1 MKFEHLVEINDPGQP
16 GITPLNRAQLWRG
29 LKLRAEDPRRF
40 VYGLDA
46 CLLAERGPDYLVRRL
61 RFGKKIV
68 SDRVSFT
75 GSESVHYAVAPS
87 ADYAASSLSMQIE
100 EPAPGRL
107 FLRFVYTNDDAGRD
121 AAFEDVVKQ
130 AYYEADL
137 DTVARI
143 RQLAAEGRLD
153 P

>member
-1 MKFEHLVEINDPGQP
+1 LKFEHLVEINDPADP
-16 GITPLNRAQLWRG
+16 GITPLSRAQLWRG
-29 LKLRAEDPRRF
+29 LRLRAEDPRRF

-46 CLLAERGPDYLVRRL
+46 CLVAERGPDYLVRRL

-68 SDRVSFT
+68 SDRVDFT
-75 GSESVHYAVAPS
+75 GAESVRYAVAAS
-87 ADYAASSLSMQIE
+87 EDYAASSLTMQIE

-107 FLRFVYTNDDAGRD
+107 FLRFVYASDGPGSEAS
-121 AAFEDVVKQ
+121 FEDVVKQ

-153 P
+153 

>member
-1 MKFEHLVEINDPGQP
+1 MFEHLVEINDPADP
-16 GITPLNRAQLWRG
+16 SIAPLSRAQLWRG
-29 LKLRAEDPRRF
+29 LVLRAEDPRRF

-46 CLLAERGPDYLVRRL
+46 CLVAERGPDFMVRRL

-75 GSESVHYAVAPS
+75 GSESIHYAVAAS
-87 ADYAASSLSMQIE
+87 EDYPASSLNIRIE

-107 FLRFVYTNDDAGRD
+107 FLRFVYASEAPGADAS
-121 AAFEDVVKQ
+121 FEDVVKQ
-130 AYYEADL
+130 AYFEADL

-143 RQLAAEGRLD
+143 RQLAVEGMLD
-153 P
+153 

>member
-1 MKFEHLVEINDPGQP
+1 LKFEHLVEINDPADP
-16 GITPLNRAQLWRG
+16 DITPLSRAQLWRG
-29 LKLRAEDPRRF
+29 LRLRAEDPRRF

-46 CLLAERGPDYLVRRL
+46 CLVAERGPDYLVRRL

-68 SDRVSFT
+68 SDRVDFT
-75 GSESVHYAVAPS
+75 GAESVRYAVAAS
-87 ADYAASSLSMQIE
+87 EDYAASSLTMQIE

-107 FLRFVYTNDDAGRD
+107 FLRFVYASDGLGSEASFD
-121 AAFEDVVKQ
+121 DVVKQ

-153 P
+153 V